1 MTEITIQDMMFCREN
16 RADLQTSLLRQFP
29 ENPVLS
35 FCMNIPGPVK
45 TDEEIRTAFETG
57 KKEILSVLSERNW
70 GIERDYEIHEKTGDE
85 WLASIR
91 AEASLLKDAVSEIEE
106 NHPLGRIYDID
117 IIAPDG
123 QKLSRLNFRTCL
135 LCGRQAQDCA
145 RSRRHSAEE
154 LFVRIKQLIREGL

>member
-1 MTEITIQDMMFCREN
+1 MANVTIQDMMLCREN
-16 RADLQTSLLRQFP
+16 RANLQTSLLRQFP

-45 TDEEIRTAFETG
+45 TDEEIRSAFEVG
-57 KKEILSVLSERNW
+57 KKEILSVISERNW
-70 GIERDYEIHEKTGDE
+70 GIEREHEIHEKTGDE
-85 WLASIR
+85 WLVSIR
-91 AEASLLKDAVSEIEE
+91 AEPSTLKDAMCEVEE

-123 QKLSRLNFRTCL
+123 QKLSRPNFRTCL

-145 RSRRHSAEE
+145 RSRRHSAAE
-154 LFVRIKQLIREGL
+154 LFARTKQLIREGL